1 MPFGIRQVGAKAAK
15 VLAQEFGS
23 LDRLMQASTEEL
35 TAVRDIG
42 AITAENITAWF
53 SDPKSQELVEKLRQA
68 GVNLLCHTQIEDHRF
83 AGQSFVLTG
92 TLAQLT
98 REQASQ
104 RIEQFGGKTT
114 GSVSK
119 KTSYV
124 VAGENAGSKL
134 KKGDGAGNPGSDRG
148 RIFSAVAIVRKRHGV
163 PCRFLIW
170 GVSFPGTL
178 EASASGR
185 VVLQHRK
192 NRRFLGGE
200 IAHKPQISCGISM
213 KNAALTSLE
222 NDGILRPWFSS
233 AITTE
238 FLDDDSGRD
247 RLAEPKGQQ
256 KLSGKRTGI

>member
-1 MPFGIRQVGAKAAK
+1 MSQAPWSRTVSYTHLEQLIGEKLVQSPADLYYLKRDEVEALERMGEQSTQNLLTAIEKSKENDLYRLLYAFGIRQVGAKAAK

-134 KKGDGAGNPGSDRG
+134 KKATELGIP
-148 RIFSAVAIVRKRHGV
+148 
-163 PCRFLIW
+163 
-170 GVSFPGTL
+170 
-178 EASASGR
+178 
-185 VVLQHRK
+185 VLT
-192 NRRFLGGE
+192 E
-200 IAHKPQISCGISM
+200 
-213 KNAALTSLE
+213 
-222 NDGILRPWFSS
+222 D
-233 AITTE
+233 E
-238 FLDDDSGRD
+238 FLA
-247 RLAEPKGQQ
+247 LLQ
-256 KLSGKRTGI
+256 